1 MATANS
7 GLNNSQKIF
16 SGLSMRFHLF
26 DKMIKFD
33 PGKSGV
39 AVKNITVAEEFFIKH
54 YDRNPLMPEP
64 LIIEALA
71 QTGGWT
77 VAVSTQ
83 FRFVAILVRID
94 KARFVKPVRPGD
106 QLILKTTILSIN
118 ENGSLIEGTAE
129 VDGEPV
135 AHVERIM
142 YGNSPV
148 PDQLKDF
155 IKTGYI
161 YRSGGLLDREGNFI
175 T

>member
-1 MATANS
+1 
-7 GLNNSQKIF
+7 
-16 SGLSMRFHLF
+16 MRFHLF
-26 DKMIKFD
+26 DKIIQFD

-77 VAVSTQ
+77 VAVTTQ

-94 KARFVKPVRPGD
+94 KARFLKPVRPGD

-129 VDGEPV
+129 LVATNDPTASAFDLGERVFHQKFGYGSIKNIDGNKLTVDFEKAGRKKV
-135 AHVERIM
+135 IASFVERH
-142 YGNSPV
+142 
-148 PDQLKDF
+148 
-155 IKTGYI
+155 
-161 YRSGGLLDREGNFI
+161 
-175 T
+175 

>member
-1 MATANS
+1 
-7 GLNNSQKIF
+7 
-16 SGLSMRFHLF
+16 MRFHLF
-26 DKMIKFD
+26 DTMIQFD

-39 AVKNITVAEEFFIKH
+39 AVRNITIAEEFFIKH

-77 VAVSTQ
+77 IAVSTKFQ
-83 FRFVAILVRID
+83 YVAILVRID
-94 KARFVKPVRPGD
+94 KARFIKPVRPGD
-106 QLILKTTILSIN
+106 QLVLKTTILSIN
-118 ENGSLIEGTAE
+118 ENGSLVEGTAE

-135 AHVERIM
+135 AQVERIM

-148 PDQLKDF
+148 PDHLMDF

-161 YRSGGLLDREGNFI
+161 YRSGGLLDREGNLI

>member
-1 MATANS
+1 
-7 GLNNSQKIF
+7 
-16 SGLSMRFHLF
+16 MRFHLF
-26 DKMIKFD
+26 DKMIQFD

-54 YDRNPLMPEP
+54 YDHNPLMPEP

-77 VAVSTQ
+77 VAVSTKFQ
-83 FRFVAILVRID
+83 YVAILVRID

-175 T
+175 K